1 MKGLLIF
8 LFIWVMVASRLA
20 LAFPSL
26 YNIVNSITLISIV
39 FLITKN
45 KDSDLYGLLLILVL
59 PDFFK
64 DVVFL
69 ISPNEPKFDFLS
81 ILSTAIVLVGIFF
94 DKLPVKWN
102 Y

>member
-8 LFIWVMVASRLA
+8 LFGWVIIGHRAA
-20 LAFPSL
+20 LVWPLL
-26 YNIVNSITLISIV
+26 YNIINSVTLILIV
-39 FLITKN
+39 FLIMKN
-45 KDSDLYGLLLILVL
+45 KDSDLYGLLLVLIL

-81 ILSTAIVLVGIFF
+81 IISTVIVLVGIFF